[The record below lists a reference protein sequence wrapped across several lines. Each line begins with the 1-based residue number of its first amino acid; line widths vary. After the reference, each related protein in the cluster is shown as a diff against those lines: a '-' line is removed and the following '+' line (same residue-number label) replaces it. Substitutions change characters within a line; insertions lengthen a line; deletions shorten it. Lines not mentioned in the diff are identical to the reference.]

1 MRVIFRFLPGD
12 FIAAIDL
19 VVIRRRAAF
28 LNLNVDRSLRL
39 FRVEDIQVIFL
50 NCLIRYI
57 RKAGVAVCT
66 GGVVLLGYIT
76 EPQQQTGL
84 YCCIGSALP
93 HNGFRRSCGLNVIL
107 LAVDVLI
114 IDSCVFICLHGRS
127 KESLCSRF
135 VQVDTQEQALAVF
148 VVCYCSGQILIGDI
162 GYRKI
167 VRRLCPIVWRMP
179 HRLKSPA
186 ERVAVFITLA
196 QTAAVNIV
204 TVSAFNFILCRAQE
218 RDGGIAIALDWIR
231 AIICIIS

>member
-84 YCCIGSALP
+84 YCCSALP
-93 HNGFRRSCGLNVIL
+93 HNGFRRSFGLNVIL
-107 LAVDVLI
+107 PAVDILI
-114 IDSCVFICLHGRS
+114 IGSCVVICLHGRS
-127 KESLCSRF
+127 KEFLCSRF
-135 VQVDTQEQALAVF
+135 VPVDTQEQALAVC

-162 GYRKI
+162 GYLTK
-167 VRRLCPIVWRMP
+167 VRRIRPIVWRMP

-186 ERVAVFITLA
+186 EIAAVFITLA

>member
-1 MRVIFRFLPGD
+1 M
-12 FIAAIDL
+12 
-19 VVIRRRAAF
+19 
-28 LNLNVDRSLRL
+28 
-39 FRVEDIQVIFL
+39 
-50 NCLIRYI
+50 
-57 RKAGVAVCT
+57 
-66 GGVVLLGYIT
+66 
-76 EPQQQTGL
+76 
-84 YCCIGSALP
+84 P